1 MSAPRG
7 ARIAPDTSTLAR
19 RSRAAVEE
27 SRRRRTGEVARGAG
41 AVKRRRLVVL
51 LVLAGA
57 AVAAFIAGVI
67 SGGAGGSSLDY
78 QTATASTFATYGE
91 DLACGGT
98 LEPGTIGVAH
108 KTLPCGTKL
117 SLKNGADTLK
127 VAVIDRGPY
136 VNGREFDLTQATADE
151 LKFDRLGPI
160 EWAKR

>member
-19 RSRAAVEE
+19 RSRAAVEA
-27 SRRRRTGEVARGAG
+27 SRRRRTGAAARESG

-57 AVAAFIAGVI
+57 AFAAFVAGVI
-67 SGGAGGSSLDY
+67 SGGAGGSELSY
-78 QTATASTFATYGE
+78 KTATASTFSDYGE
-91 DLACGGT
+91 PLACGGN

-108 KTLPCGTKL
+108 KTMPCGTKL
-117 SLKNGADTLK
+117 SLKNGDNTLK

-136 VNGREFDLTQATADE
+136 VNGREFDLTAATASE
-151 LKFDRLGPI
+151 LKFDGLGPI
-160 EWAKR
+160 QWAKR